1 MSNLQ
6 KNRQL
11 FYSQLEKIFAGHEL
25 ENFKGKSGFSN
36 LLAIKAK
43 YFENV
48 KNELEKEIT
57 TKLPIQSLQSELFQ
71 KLYTFFDSYLN
82 KTGSPYFNKTEFYKN
97 IYEKVYTN
105 REDTALFWKTQRLYY
120 VKSDSI
126 PKPATFEIKDSDD
139 TFQAKIIFDTQEL
152 RYTSTNEKK
161 ELQFI
166 IKSLD
171 KSEKSI
177 TLIVV
182 YKSQKIKLSDS
193 YSFEI
198 NSQIEDKKT
207 ILKATKD
214 NQKKLLELID
224 SYELDI
230 APNQIAEA
238 IATYKKQ
245 QEVDFFI
252 HKNARA
258 FLKEQFDLYLYNYLF
273 KENKENIWDKNRIEI
288 IQNIKEIAFF
298 VIEKIGAFEDELKAM
313 WLKPKFVRN
322 LNYIISLDKIDK
334 SLHQEIFEIKEQINE
349 WREIGLLK
357 DDELTT
363 NPYLPVDTKY
373 LSDEL
378 KVKILS
384 TFDDLDEQT
393 DGVLIKSDNFQALNT
408 LMSKYKEQIDL
419 IYIDPPFNTGSD
431 FAYKDRFQDSTW
443 LTLMENRL
451 RLSKEL
457 LSDKGS
463 FYLHLDHNANYM
475 GRFLLNDT
483 FGKDNFINEII
494 WKRKGGSSNPEGQYD
509 IATDTIYL
517 YANTENYIFNKQYI
531 LDSEEVKK
539 YIKERFNNFDENNRQ
554 FMKSPIVSPNYREN
568 LKYDYKGYK
577 APPNGWSIDIS
588 IMKKWDKE
596 KKLYFPKNGERIYR
610 KIYLNEYMG
619 QLSQNIWADIYVIN
633 PVAKERIKG
642 TLTQKPEKLLE
653 RIIKA
658 SSNQDSIIMD
668 YFSGSGTTINTA
680 HKLGRKWIGV
690 EMGEHFDTVIIPR
703 IKKTIAGVISGISKE
718 LEKEKTLK
726 KGGIVKYYE
735 LESYEDTLLKAKYAL
750 SKDSIIDLYNSQKL
764 LNDTTLKKEDDI
776 TLDMKAIY
784 NDVDIWESISNVSGW
799 KIKKRLNDSCI
810 FKDGENEIEIKES
823 ELYLSEYPFL
833 RDLIWWRVKI

>member
-1 MSNLQ
+1 MRLELYLNSYLEKLIFTKKSIFYFINSIMQHITIIVLKQIYIECLTRDYMSDIQ
-6 KNRQL
+6 ENRQL
-11 FYSQLEKIFAGHEL
+11 FYSQLEKMFAGSEL
-25 ENFKGKSGFSN
+25 ENFKGESGFSN

-43 YFENV
+43 YFENI
-48 KNELEKEIT
+48 KDELEKEIT
-57 TKLPIQSLQSELFQ
+57 TKLPTQSLQSELFQ

-82 KTGSPYFNKTEFYKN
+82 ETGSPYFNKTEFYKN

-105 REDTALFWKTQRLYY
+105 REDTALFWKTHRLYY

-126 PKPATFEIKDSDD
+126 PKPATFEIKDSADN
-139 TFQAKIIFDTQEL
+139 TQAKIVFDTQKL

-161 ELQFI
+161 ELQFF
-166 IKSLD
+166 IKNLD
-171 KSEKSI
+171 KNEKSI
-177 TLIVV
+177 ILTVV

-193 YSFEI
+193 YNFEI
-198 NSQIEDKKT
+198 NSQVEDKK
-207 ILKATKD
+207 IVIKATKD

-224 SYELDI
+224 SYELNI
-230 APNQIAEA
+230 TPNQIAEA

-245 QEVDFFI
+245 QDVDFFI
-252 HKNARA
+252 HKDARA

-273 KENKENIWDKNRIEI
+273 RENKENIWDKNRIEI
-288 IQNIKEIAFF
+288 IQNIKEVAFF

-349 WREIGLLK
+349 WRELGLIEN
-357 DDELTT
+357 DELTT

-373 LSDEL
+373 LSGEL
-378 KVKILS
+378 KNKILS
-384 TFDDLDEQT
+384 SFDNLDEQT

-408 LMSKYKEQIDL
+408 LMPKYKEQIDL

-451 RLSKEL
+451 NLSKEL
-457 LSDKGS
+457 LSDRGS

-475 GRFLLNDT
+475 GRFLLNYI
-483 FGKDNFINEII
+483 FEKDNFINEII
-494 WKRKGGSSNPEGQYD
+494 WYYSNKMANSSNSFAKNQE
-509 IATDTIYL
+509 TIYL
-517 YANTENYIFNKQYI
+517 YKKAKNYIFNR
-531 LDSEEVKK
+531 
-539 YIKERFNNFDENNRQ
+539 IKEARDKPVLLSKREGRNGKNMRARDENGNIIYIESNERYIDEVW
-554 FMKSPIVSPNYREN
+554 KIPIIGST
-568 LKYDYKGYK
+568 
-577 APPNGWSIDIS
+577 S
-588 IMKKWDKE
+588 
-596 KKLYFPKNGERIYR
+596 
-610 KIYLNEYMG
+610 
-619 QLSQNIWADIYVIN
+619 
-633 PVAKERIKG
+633 KERDKLFG
-642 TLTQKPEKLLE
+642 ATQKPEELLK
-653 RIIKA
+653 RVITA
-658 SSNQDSIIMD
+658 SSNQDSIVMD

-703 IKKTIAGVISGISKE
+703 IKKTLAGVISGISKE
-718 LEKEKTLK
+718 LEKENKLK

-735 LESYEDTLLKAKYAL
+735 LESYEDTLSKAKYAL
-750 SKDSIIDLYNSQKL
+750 SKDGIIDIYNSQKL
-764 LNDTTLKKEDDI
+764 LNDKTLKKEHGI
-776 TLDMKAIY
+776 TLDMRAIY

-799 KIKKRLNDSCI
+799 KIKKRLGDSCI

-833 RDLIWWRVKI
+833 RDLIWWKA

>member
-11 FYSQLEKIFAGHEL
+11 FYSQLEKMFAGREL
-25 ENFKGKSGFSN
+25 ENFKGESGFSN
-36 LLAIKAK
+36 LLSIKAN
-43 YFENV
+43 YFESL

-57 TKLPIQSLQSELFQ
+57 TKLSTQSLQSELFQ

-82 KTGSPYFNKTEFYKN
+82 ETGSPYFNKTEFYKN

-105 REDTALFWKTQRLYY
+105 REDTALFWKTQKLYY

-126 PKPATFEIKDSDD
+126 PKPATFEIKDSNNN
-139 TFQAKIIFDTQEL
+139 TQAKIIFDTQDL
-152 RYTSTNEKK
+152 KYTSTNEKK

-177 TLIVV
+177 TLLVV

-252 HKNARA
+252 HKDARA

-273 KENKENIWDKNRIEI
+273 KENKENIWDKNRIEV

-373 LSDEL
+373 LSDKL

-483 FGKDNFINEII
+483 FGKDNFQREII
-494 WKRKGGSSNPEGQYD
+494 WTLKGVSGYKSLTSNFVRGHDSIEYFSKSDNP
-509 IATDTIYL
+509 
-517 YANTENYIFNKQYI
+517 IFNKYFLPYDDKQ
-531 LDSEEVKK
+531 LK
-539 YIKERFNNFDENNRQ
+539 RF
-554 FMKSPIVSPNYREN
+554 S
-568 LKYDYKGYK
+568 
-577 APPNGWSIDIS
+577 SIDKYGRRYKSITKDRVLYLDEAKGVAIS
-588 IMKKWDKE
+588 DVW
-596 KKLYFPKNGERIYR
+596 
-610 KIYLNEYMG
+610 
-619 QLSQNIWADIYVIN
+619 SDIASFQTIVNSPEITN
-633 PVAKERIKG
+633 FA
-642 TLTQKPEKLLE
+642 TQKPEKLLE

-658 SSNQDSIIMD
+658 SSNQDSIVMD
-668 YFSGSGTTINTA
+668 YFGGSGTTINTA

-703 IKKTIAGVISGISKE
+703 IKKTLSGVISSISKE
-718 LEKEKTLK
+718 LEKKKTLK

-735 LESYEDTLLKAKYAL
+735 LESYEDTLFNAKYTL
-750 SKDSIIDLYNSQKL
+750 SKDGIIDLYNSQKF
-764 LNDTTLKKEDDI
+764 LNDTTLKKEDGI

-833 RDLIWWRVKI
+833 RDLIWWRS